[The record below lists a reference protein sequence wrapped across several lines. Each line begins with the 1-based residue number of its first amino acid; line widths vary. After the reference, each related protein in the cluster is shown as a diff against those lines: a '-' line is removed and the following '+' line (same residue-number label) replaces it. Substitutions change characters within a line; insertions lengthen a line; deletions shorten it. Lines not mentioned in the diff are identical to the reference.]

1 MPDFLIGLRHGA
13 ADRDALQAA
22 GLRVGQETFGGRG
35 KSNPLYHDVCVTAD
49 DEAAAEARV
58 IAALGWDDPA
68 LGWDPALGAVGD
80 LVVQPSP
87 RPCEDYTEAHDWPP

>member
-1 MPDFLIGLRHGA
+1 MPDFLIGVRHGA

-35 KSNPLYHDVCVTAD
+35 ESNPLYHYVCVTAD

-58 IAALGWDDPA
+58 IAA

-87 RPCEDYTEAHDWPP
+87 RPCEEYTEAHDRPP